1 MRMTALLLLPVLAT
15 AGCTAESHLA
25 PVSTAGNSSG
35 SASTEPEPSNS
46 LPRGSSMME
55 PLTGPAG
62 NIGTARVGPA
72 TTGRADLARG
82 TY

>member
-1 MRMTALLLLPVLAT
+1 MRVAALLLLPTLAV
-15 AGCTAESHLA
+15 AGCAAESRLA

-46 LPRGSSMME
+46 LPRGSSVME

-62 NIGTARVGPA
+62 NVGTTRVGPA
-72 TTGRADLARG
+72 TTGRAGLMRSI
-82 TY
+82 Y